1 MNSIPTPV
9 FGLELSKLVD
19 VAELGLRI
27 VVGAEWAPSWVVSW
41 AHATEMTDPR
51 PHLRGS
57 ELVCTV
63 GSALL
68 DAASCARLVE
78 AVHATGSAGI
88 CLGIG
93 EVHTQIPRALVKECR
108 RLSVPLIEMAHGV
121 PFLAINDVLADARV
135 REQTGSSQRNTEL
148 VSRLLAALRENAP
161 LEDIVKVSAEAV
173 GGALTFEIAN
183 PATEA
188 TPAAD
193 APAAAATSAAAT
205 SALPSEESDSA
216 AAISVTA
223 PSLTTVSITTMEGNL
238 LRWQGQAPEP
248 DADLLSTIG
257 RILEIARQEKA
268 DHDNQSRQRVGQLFA
283 LVSDGL
289 ADSAALMPELQQAGL
304 IGKELTVSAWPA
316 ETAPLLA
323 LHLPGTL
330 IADTPDVTFV
340 VTTSAEAVVDAARDL
355 GLVCGHGS
363 PVDVAHISRGIG
375 EARATLRLARRY
387 GKVAGPE
394 SLTSLTGLLEQ
405 QPAMRLIPFIDQ
417 LIRPLLEHDLLRG
430 SQLMDTLRTFIEA
443 QGSLQATAE
452 SQYLHVNTV
461 RYRLQKITALIGRN
475 PLEDGD
481 RTSLAI
487 ALWAYDR
494 TAR

>member
-93 EVHTQIPRALVKECR
+93 EVHTQIPKALVKECR

-148 VSRLLAALRENAP
+148 VSRLLAALRENAA
-161 LEDIVKVSAEAV
+161 LEDMVKVSAETV

-183 PATEA
+183 ATIDMPA
-188 TPAAD
+188 
-193 APAAAATSAAAT
+193 SAGVVQA
-205 SALPSEESDSA
+205 ENDS
-216 AAISVTA
+216 V
-223 PSLTTVSITTMEGNL
+223 TTVSITTMEGNL
-238 LRWQGQAPEP
+238 LRWQGTAPEP

-289 ADSAALMPELQQAGL
+289 ADSAALMPELQRAGL

-330 IADTPDVTFV
+330 IADTPEVTFV

-405 QPAMRLIPFIDQ
+405 QPAVRLIPFIDQ
-417 LIRPLLEHDLLRG
+417 LIRPLLEHDSLRG
-430 SQLMDTLRTFIEA
+430 SQLMETLRTFIEQ
-443 QGSLQATAE
+443 QGSLQATAAA
-452 SQYLHVNTV
+452 QYLHVNTV

-481 RTSLAI
+481 RTSIAI

-494 TAR
+494 SIR